1 MQKISLKKLTT
12 AISSIMAMIT
22 ASIPTYATD
31 TEIYQAPKKGNVTLM
46 LVLDVSGSMHQC
58 DTDTRTIPGGARV
71 LWSTCQHNGQTLDS
85 RFSLVKKAM
94 QDLLRGNPTKNID
107 ALDDD
112 KIIGLATLG
121 AGGYTGEVLIPAKP
135 LGSKT
140 DQNSHRYVLLRRIE
154 NLQANSWTPTA
165 YSYAEVASYLMGTST
180 IKTYNDFNKTPR
192 PNHYHWQISGFERSA
207 TDTKTADRT
216 KYLSPNSLNQPED
229 SKQCNGQGIYMLTD
243 GEPNHGRMAETIM
256 KESLGNKANIFSCG
270 GIPSN
275 NASPDYTTGWTCIH
289 EYAKTLLDPDK
300 NPKNLKFKTAVVG
313 FGRTFT
319 TVLKTPYDPKK
330 TKDDNIAALGRIDND
345 AKRAAE
351 WGIIGEGGWYAG
363 SKSQDVVDSVNHF
376 IASLTEDIPDVVTG
390 QPAIPIDPL
399 NPLKLMKQG
408 FYGTF
413 IPKVGINQSFWLG
426 NMNKYHVRNNML
438 YGTSNQALFKS
449 DGLVSSVAIGLWGNG
464 MVSKLPLRSDNTTT
478 FRQVFTN
485 ETPNN
490 DNLTRVTVNALYDPS
505 TSLGAPS
512 ASANRNA
519 WLNLLG
525 YNIPL
530 LDNSSPSIPV
540 SQTSLT
546 TQPELRQAGA
556 LLHSTPIILTQSGKI
571 NSIGGALDTSTNRK
585 DYVLYGSTQGILHV
599 IDSETGIEKIAFVPK
614 EMMTNQKES
623 FQHIDNARGV
633 MKYGIDG
640 QWVAYT
646 QYVSDGSNGF
656 TVKGSSIPSSSSDLS
671 GKGLQWVYG
680 GLRMGGRSYYALD
693 LTDIDNPKLKF
704 HINPDGVATSSPL
717 SYMGQSWSKP
727 SLGFVNWKG
736 SKRLVMFVGG
746 GYDEGYENRTYEQTN
761 GKGAGVYMFD
771 AHNGELLWW
780 GSSHAANNTRSA
792 IQSTNNPALKYSVVS
807 SIGTFD
813 RNNDGL
819 VDNLYFADLGG
830 QVFRV
835 DLDNTHTITDSLVTR
850 IVRLYNGHQAGG
862 LSPRFYETPS
872 LSAHSG
878 LGATGQFGIVSIAS
892 GNRSSPLAEGNES
905 ARDALFVLYDHDVF
919 KPKMVKKN
927 TTLVVTDAAEDK
939 LVENNKTRMAS
950 GNESQQ
956 IKAVDGTNHK
966 QGWKYYLSTNAGE
979 LKGYSSPRVVDN
991 FLFLTTYTPRGGTTI
1006 QNSCNAGILGESFQE
1021 VFCLPGGVC
1030 SVVDGKD
1037 QKVILQ
1043 EANINSTNNGSAYRF
1058 QLGIG
1063 IVQPGIGNI
1072 SDKTP
1077 NKHGTI
1083 SPKGI
1088 DCTNDANKNKLECL
1102 TEVSNI
1108 TNRPVRWYEDSPR
1121 AR

>member
-1 MQKISLKKLTT
+1 MKKLCIKKLTT

-399 NPLKLMKQG
+399 SPLTLMKDG

-413 IPKVGINQSFWLG
+413 IPKVGANQTFWSG
-426 NMNKYHVRNNML
+426 DMNKYSVKQNML
-438 YGTSNQALFKS
+438 YGRNGQALFKS
-449 DGLVSSVAIGLWGNG
+449 DGLVSGAAIGFWGSG
-464 MVSKLPLRSDNTTT
+464 MVANLPLRGNSSTTSRQLFTNTTSNNNT
-478 FRQVFTN
+478 AL
-485 ETPNN
+485 TP
-490 DNLTRVTVNALYDPS
+490 VTVDKLYDTS
-505 TSLGAPS
+505 DSLGAPS
-512 ASANRNA
+512 AANDRNA

-525 YNIPL
+525 YDTPL
-530 LDNSSPSIPV
+530 SSAPV
-540 SQTSLT
+540 NQSDLSN
-546 TQPELRQAGA
+546 QPELRQAGA
-556 LLHSTPIILTQSGKI
+556 LLHSTPLILTQSGSI
-571 NSIGGALDTSTNRK
+571 NRSNGTSSNRK

-599 IDSETGIEKIAFVPK
+599 VDSKTGVEKVAFVPK
-614 EMMTNQKES
+614 EMMTNQKDS
-623 FQHIDNARGV
+623 FQNTNNALGV

-640 QWVAYT
+640 KWAAYT
-646 QYVSDGSNGF
+646 QYISDSSGGF
-656 TVKGSSIPSSSSDLS
+656 TVNDTSTPAATSTNLR
-671 GKGLQWVYG
+671 GKGMQWVYG
-680 GLRMGGRSYYALD
+680 GLRMGGRSYYGLD
-693 LTDIDNPKLKF
+693 LSDINKPKIKF
-704 HINPDGVATSSPL
+704 HINPDGAATGSPL

-736 SKRLVMFVGG
+736 SRRLVMFVGG
-746 GYDEGYENRTYEQTN
+746 GYDEGYENRTYDQSN

-771 AHNGELLWW
+771 AHDGSLLWW
-780 GSSHAANNTRSA
+780 GSTHATTSIGTTTSPAATNHAALR
-792 IQSTNNPALKYSVVS
+792 YSVAGD
-807 SIGTFD
+807 IGTFD

-819 VDNLYFADLGG
+819 IDYLYFADLGG

-835 DLDNTHTITDSLVTR
+835 DLDNAHGSADGLVTR
-850 IVRLYNGHQAGG
+850 IVRLYNGHQANG

-878 LGATGQFGIVSIAS
+878 LGAAGQFGIVSIAS

-905 ARDALFVLYDHDVF
+905 ARDALIVLYDHDVF
-919 KPKMVKKN
+919 KSNTVKKG
-927 TTLVVTDAAEDK
+927 TTLNVTDAATDN
-939 LVENNKTRMAS
+939 LVEHTKAS
-950 GNESQQ
+950 MSSGDESKQVQ
-956 IKAVDGTNHK
+956 ANK
-966 QGWKYYLSTNAGE
+966 QGWKYYLSGVAGK

-991 FLFLTTYTPRGGTTI
+991 FLFLTTYTPDGGTTI
-1006 QNSCNAGILGESFQE
+1006 ANSCNAGIRGTSFQE
-1021 VFCLPGGVC
+1021 AFCLPGGVC
-1030 SVVDGKD
+1030 ATINGKD
-1037 QKVILQ
+1037 QRAILGLD
-1043 EANINSTNNGSAYRF
+1043 APNTDVDGSAWRVE
-1058 QLGIG
+1058 LGLG
-1063 IVQPGIGNI
+1063 IVQAAVGNI
-1072 SDKTP
+1072 SDAHEHR
-1077 NKHGTI
+1077 NKSGLTF
-1083 SPKGI
+1083 PKAL
-1088 DCTNDANKNKLECL
+1088 DCTKKENRDKQECI

-1108 TNRPVRWYEDSPR
+1108 TNKPIRWYENSPR
-1121 AR
+1121 TNQ